1 MKIKNLLFGMLAC
14 TALVGCS
21 SDDEPN
27 VPVSGES
34 YVAINIVSPGG
45 SSRAEAGGYEVG
57 SEQENAAEKALF
69 VFFDKNDKVVE
80 AHPEYIEEN
89 LFERITNYISSASSN
104 EFKKPISAS
113 EVRNYFE
120 NTETE
125 DKNNDTETLTEAG
138 GPIDRGRLF
147 TVAST
152 GNYTT
157 IVTMPFLNPK
167 EIGASKVVTNETI
180 AQCPVTLD
188 KYIKAYGLKS
198 DKEANAKKENKAQ
211 LEVWNQYLIEYG
223 SQIIYKRLQYLKML
237 VPMARKVQQALTC
250 ETERFSV
257 TYHCSMGAIG
267 DFSVEQIKNVFQTIL
282 AQKQGEEIARGTTLW
297 GPHRDDLIFYLN
309 GMDLK
314 KYGSQGQQRTGIL
327 SLKMAELQTFY
338 KLHGEYPLL
347 LLDDVM
353 SELDDARRQFLM
365 KMVKK
370 YQIQTIITG
379 ANIELLTDEMAE
391 NEIFWV
397 QEGKIITK

>member
-1 MKIKNLLFGMLAC
+1 
-14 TALVGCS
+14 
-21 SDDEPN
+21 
-27 VPVSGES
+27 
-34 YVAINIVSPGG
+34 
-45 SSRAEAGGYEVG
+45 
-57 SEQENAAEKALF
+57 
-69 VFFDKNDKVVE
+69 
-80 AHPEYIEEN
+80 
-89 LFERITNYISSASSN
+89 
-104 EFKKPISAS
+104 
-113 EVRNYFE
+113 
-120 NTETE
+120 
-125 DKNNDTETLTEAG
+125 
-138 GPIDRGRLF
+138 
-147 TVAST
+147 
-152 GNYTT
+152 
-157 IVTMPFLNPK
+157 
-167 EIGASKVVTNETI
+167 
-180 AQCPVTLD
+180 
-188 KYIKAYGLKS
+188 
-198 DKEANAKKENKAQ
+198 
-211 LEVWNQYLIEYG
+211 
-223 SQIIYKRLQYLKML
+223 
-237 VPMARKVQQALTC
+237 MARKVQQALTC

-353 SELDDARRQFLM
+353 SELDDDRRQFLM